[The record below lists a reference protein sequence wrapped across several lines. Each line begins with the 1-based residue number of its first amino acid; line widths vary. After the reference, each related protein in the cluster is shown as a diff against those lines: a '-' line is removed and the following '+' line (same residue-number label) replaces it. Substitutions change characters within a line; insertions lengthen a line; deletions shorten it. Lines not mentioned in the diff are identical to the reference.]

1 VFPRLSVVT
10 MFFLRMLPP
19 LAVLAVSAGI
29 CYWIFWSEPPPRKF
43 PQTETLPEV
52 SVYSLEPVD
61 YQVWLQSQGTV
72 QARTESSLISEVR
85 GKVVNVAPAFR
96 AGEFFEEG
104 ETLLEID
111 KRDYETAVISAEA
124 TSARARL
131 ALAEEEANAAQARK
145 DWGRLNPGVEA
156 PELVSRDPQLA
167 QARADVASAEARVEN
182 ARLNLERTT
191 ITAPY
196 AGRIL
201 EKRVDI
207 GQFVN
212 SGSVLAEIYAVD
224 YAEIRLPLSEREIG
238 FIDVPELYRDDS
250 NLDRSMPKVALTTT
264 IGNETLEWSGQI
276 VRAEGA
282 FDVQSRQLFFVAQVV
297 DPYRKQGDGRP
308 PLKVGSFVQA
318 KIEGKVLENMI
329 VIPREMYRKNEYVVV
344 IEQDGTLRRKSIE
357 IEWSD
362 EESLVVSSGLSPGDR
377 VCLTHLSFPSEGMK
391 VAVVF
396 EDGID
401 VAKRS
406 LPESGDA
413 DQVVQ

>member
-1 VFPRLSVVT
+1 

-19 LAVLAVSAGI
+19 IVVLAVSAGI
-29 CYWIFWSEPPPRKF
+29 CYWIFWSEPEPRKF
-43 PQTETLPEV
+43 PQRVTLPEV
-52 SVYSLEPVD
+52 SVYKLEPVD
-61 YQVWLQSQGTV
+61 YQVWLRSQGTV

-85 GKVVNVAPAFR
+85 GRVVGVSPSFR
-96 AGEFFEEG
+96 AGGFFEKG

-124 TSARARL
+124 TLARARL
-131 ALAEEEANAAQARK
+131 ALAEEEANAAQART
-145 DWGRLNPGVEA
+145 DWERLNPGIEP
-156 PELVSRDPQLA
+156 PELVSREPQLA
-167 QARADVASAEARVEN
+167 QARADVASAKARVDN

-191 ITAPY
+191 ISASY

-201 EKRVDI
+201 EKSVDM

-238 FIDVPELYRDDS
+238 YIDVPELYRDESDPVHA
-250 NLDRSMPKVALTTT
+250 MPKVALTTT
-264 IGNETLEWSGQI
+264 IGNSILEWSGRI

-282 FDVQSRQLFFVAQVV
+282 FDVQSRQLFFVAQVD

-318 KIEGKVLENMI
+318 RIEGKIIEDVI
-329 VIPREMYRKNEYVVV
+329 VIPRELYRKNEYVVV
-344 IEQDGTLRRKSIE
+344 IEEDGTLRRKSIE

-362 EESLVVSSGLSPGDR
+362 EESLVVSSGLNPGDR
-377 VCLTHLSFPSEGMK
+377 VCLTQLSFPSEGMK
-391 VAVVF
+391 VAVVS

-401 VAKRS
+401 VAKKS
-406 LPESGDA
+406 LPESSGA
-413 DQVVQ
+413 KQVVQ

>member
-1 VFPRLSVVT
+1 
-10 MFFLRMLPP
+10 MLPP
-19 LAVLAVSAGI
+19 LVVLAVSAGI

-43 PQTETLPEV
+43 PQQETLPEV

-96 AGEFFEEG
+96 TGEFFEKG

-111 KRDYETAVISAEA
+111 KRDYETAVITAEA
-124 TSARARL
+124 TLARARL
-131 ALAEEEANAAQARK
+131 ALAEEEANAAQART
-145 DWGRLNPGVEA
+145 DWGRLNPGIEP
-156 PELVSRDPQLA
+156 PELVSREPQLA

-212 SGSVLAEIYAVD
+212 SGSALAEIYAVD

-250 NLDRSMPKVALTTT
+250 SLARSMPKVALTTT
-264 IGNETLEWSGQI
+264 IGNETLEWSGRI

-282 FDVQSRQLFFVAQVV
+282 FDVQSRQLFFVAQVD

-318 KIEGKVLENMI
+318 KIEGKVLENVI
-329 VIPREMYRKNEYVVV
+329 VIPRDLYRKNEYVVV
-344 IEQDGTLRRKSIE
+344 IEEDGTLRRKSIE

-362 EESLVVSSGLSPGDR
+362 EESLVVSSGLNPGDR

-401 VAKRS
+401 VADRS
-406 LPESGDA
+406 IPESGDA
-413 DQVVQ
+413 EQVVQ

>member
-1 VFPRLSVVT
+1 
-10 MFFLRMLPP
+10 MIFLRMLPP
-19 LAVLAVSAGI
+19 LVVLAVSAGI

-43 PQTETLPEV
+43 PQQETLPEV

-96 AGEFFEEG
+96 TGEFFEKG

-111 KRDYETAVISAEA
+111 KRDYETAVITAEA
-124 TSARARL
+124 TLARARL
-131 ALAEEEANAAQARK
+131 ALAEEEANAAQARA
-145 DWGRLNPGVEA
+145 DWGRLNPGIEP
-156 PELVSRDPQLA
+156 PELVSREPQLA

-212 SGSVLAEIYAVD
+212 SGSALAEIYAVD

-250 NLDRSMPKVALTTT
+250 SLARSMPKVALTTT
-264 IGNETLEWSGQI
+264 IGNETLEWSGRI

-282 FDVQSRQLFFVAQVV
+282 FDVQSRQLFFVAQVD

-318 KIEGKVLENMI
+318 KIEGKVLENVI
-329 VIPREMYRKNEYVVV
+329 VIPRDLYRKNEYVVV
-344 IEQDGTLRRKSIE
+344 IEEDGTLRRKSIE

-362 EESLVVSSGLSPGDR
+362 EENLVVSSGLNPGDR

-401 VAKRS
+401 VADRS
-406 LPESGDA
+406 IPESGDA
-413 DQVVQ
+413 EQVVQ

>member
-1 VFPRLSVVT
+1 
-10 MFFLRMLPP
+10 MFILRMLPP
-19 LAVLAVSAGI
+19 LVVLAVSAGI
-29 CYWIFWSEPPPRKF
+29 CYWIFWSEPAPRKF
-43 PQTETLPEV
+43 PQKETLPEV
-52 SVYSLEPVD
+52 SVYTLEPID
-61 YQVWLQSQGTV
+61 YQVWLHSQGTV
-72 QARTESSLISEVR
+72 QARTESSLVSEVR

-96 AGEFFEEG
+96 VGGFFEQG

-111 KRDYETAVISAEA
+111 KRDYETAVLSAEA
-124 TSARARL
+124 TLARARL
-131 ALAEEEANAAQARK
+131 ALAEEEANAAQART
-145 DWGRLNPGVEA
+145 DWERLNPGVEP
-156 PELVSRDPQLA
+156 PELVSRKPQLA
-167 QARADVASAEARVEN
+167 QAKADVASAEARVEN
-182 ARLNLERTT
+182 ASLNLERTT

-238 FIDVPELYRDDS
+238 YINVPELYRNDS
-250 NLDRSMPKVALTTT
+250 NPVLPMPTVNLTTT
-264 IGNETLEWSGQI
+264 IGNETLHWAGRI

-282 FDVQSRQLFFVAQVV
+282 FDVQSRQLFFVAQVD

-318 KIEGKVLENMI
+318 QIEGEVLEDVI
-329 VIPREMYRKNEYVVV
+329 VIPRELYRKNEYVVV
-344 IEQDGTLRRKSIE
+344 IEDDGILRRKSIE

-362 EESLVVSSGLSPGDR
+362 EESLVVSSGLNPGDR

-391 VAVVF
+391 VAVVS

-401 VAKRS
+401 VANKS
-406 LPESGDA
+406 AHQGADA
-413 DQVVQ
+413 KQVVR

>member
-1 VFPRLSVVT
+1 
-10 MFFLRMLPP
+10 
-19 LAVLAVSAGI
+19 
-29 CYWIFWSEPPPRKF
+29 
-43 PQTETLPEV
+43 
-52 SVYSLEPVD
+52 
-61 YQVWLQSQGTV
+61 
-72 QARTESSLISEVR
+72 
-85 GKVVNVAPAFR
+85 VAPAFR
-96 AGEFFEEG
+96 TGEFFEKG

-111 KRDYETAVISAEA
+111 KRDYETAVITAEA
-124 TSARARL
+124 TLARARL
-131 ALAEEEANAAQARK
+131 ALAEEEANAAQART
-145 DWGRLNPGVEA
+145 DWGRLNPGIEP
-156 PELVSRDPQLA
+156 PELVSREPQLA

-212 SGSVLAEIYAVD
+212 SGSALAEIYAVD

-250 NLDRSMPKVALTTT
+250 SLARSMPKVALTTT
-264 IGNETLEWSGQI
+264 IGNETLEWSGRI

-282 FDVQSRQLFFVAQVV
+282 FDVQSRQLFFVAQVD

-318 KIEGKVLENMI
+318 KIEGKVLENVI
-329 VIPREMYRKNEYVVV
+329 VIPRDLYRKNEYVVV
-344 IEQDGTLRRKSIE
+344 IEEDGTLRRKSIE

-362 EESLVVSSGLSPGDR
+362 EENLVVSSGLNPGDR

-401 VAKRS
+401 VADRS
-406 LPESGDA
+406 IPESGDA
-413 DQVVQ
+413 EQVVQ

>member
-1 VFPRLSVVT
+1 
-10 MFFLRMLPP
+10 MLPP
-19 LAVLAVSAGI
+19 LVVLAVSAGI

-43 PQTETLPEV
+43 PQQETLPEV

-96 AGEFFEEG
+96 TGEFFEKG

-111 KRDYETAVISAEA
+111 KRDYETAVITAEA
-124 TSARARL
+124 TLARARL
-131 ALAEEEANAAQARK
+131 ALAEEEANAAQART
-145 DWGRLNPGVEA
+145 DWGRLNPGIEP
-156 PELVSRDPQLA
+156 PELVSREPQLA

-212 SGSVLAEIYAVD
+212 SGSALAEIYAVD

-250 NLDRSMPKVALTTT
+250 SLARSMPKVALTTT
-264 IGNETLEWSGQI
+264 IGNETLEWSGRI

-282 FDVQSRQLFFVAQVV
+282 FDVQSRQLFFVAQVD

-318 KIEGKVLENMI
+318 KIEGKVLENVI
-329 VIPREMYRKNEYVVV
+329 VIPRDLYRKNEYVVV
-344 IEQDGTLRRKSIE
+344 IEEDGTLRRKSIE

-362 EESLVVSSGLSPGDR
+362 EESLVVSSGLNPGDR

-401 VAKRS
+401 VADRS
-406 LPESGDA
+406 MPESGDA
-413 DQVVQ
+413 EQVVQ

>member
-1 VFPRLSVVT
+1 

-43 PQTETLPEV
+43 PQKETLPEV
-52 SVYSLEPVD
+52 SVYRLEPVD
-61 YQVWLQSQGTV
+61 YQVWLRSQGTV
-72 QARTESSLISEVR
+72 QARTESSLVSEVR
-85 GKVVNVAPAFR
+85 GKVVNVASAFR
-96 AGEFFEEG
+96 AGGFFEQG
-104 ETLLEID
+104 EILLEID

-124 TSARARL
+124 TLARAKL
-131 ALAEEEANAAQARK
+131 ALAEEEANAAQART
-145 DWGRLNPGVEA
+145 DWNRLNPGVEP
-156 PELVSRDPQLA
+156 PELVRREPQLA

-182 ARLNLERTT
+182 ARLNLERTM

-238 FIDVPELYRDDS
+238 YIDVPELYRNDS
-250 NLDRSMPKVALTTT
+250 DPVQSMPKVTLTTT
-264 IGNETLEWSGQI
+264 IGNQLLQWTGRI

-282 FDVQSRQLFFVAQVV
+282 FDVHSRQLFFVAQVD
-297 DPYRKQGDGRP
+297 DPYLKQDDGRP

-318 KIEGKVLENMI
+318 RIEGEILENSI
-329 VIPREMYRKNEYVVV
+329 VIPRELYRKNEYVVV
-344 IEQDGTLRRKSIE
+344 IEDDGTLRLKSIE

-362 EESLVVSSGLSPGDR
+362 EENLVISSGLSPGDR

-391 VAVVF
+391 VAVVS

-401 VAKRS
+401 IANKS
-406 LPESGDA
+406 APQGAQSN
-413 DQVVQ
+413 QVVR

>member
-1 VFPRLSVVT
+1 

-43 PQTETLPEV
+43 PQRETLPEV
-52 SVYSLEPVD
+52 SVYRLEPVD
-61 YQVWLQSQGTV
+61 YQVWLRSQGTV
-72 QARTESSLISEVR
+72 QARTESSLVSEVR

-96 AGEFFEEG
+96 AGGFFEQG

-124 TSARARL
+124 TLARAKL
-131 ALAEEEANAAQARK
+131 ALAEEEASAAQART
-145 DWGRLNPGVEA
+145 DWNRLNPGVEP
-156 PELVSRDPQLA
+156 PELVSREPQLA
-167 QARADVASAEARVEN
+167 QARADVASADARVEN
-182 ARLNLERTT
+182 ARLNLERTM

-238 FIDVPELYRDDS
+238 YINVPELYRNDS
-250 NLDRSMPKVALTTT
+250 DPVHSMPRVTLNTN
-264 IGNETLEWSGQI
+264 IGNETLEWTGRI

-282 FDVQSRQLFFVAQVV
+282 FDVQSRQLFFVAQVD
-297 DPYRKQGDGRP
+297 DPYLKQDDGRP

-318 KIEGKVLENMI
+318 RIEGEILENSI
-329 VIPREMYRKNEYVVV
+329 VIPRELYRKNEYVVV
-344 IEQDGTLRRKSIE
+344 IDDDGTLRRKSIE

-362 EESLVVSSGLSPGDR
+362 EENLVVSSGLSPGDR

-391 VAVVF
+391 VAVVS

-401 VAKRS
+401 IANKSAPRGAQS
-406 LPESGDA
+406 NR
-413 DQVVQ
+413 VVR

>member
-1 VFPRLSVVT
+1 
-10 MFFLRMLPP
+10 MIFLRMLPP
-19 LAVLAVSAGI
+19 LVVLAVSAGI

-43 PQTETLPEV
+43 PQQETLPEV

-96 AGEFFEEG
+96 TGEFFEKG

-111 KRDYETAVISAEA
+111 KRDYETAVITAEA
-124 TSARARL
+124 TLARARL
-131 ALAEEEANAAQARK
+131 ALAEEEANAAQART
-145 DWGRLNPGVEA
+145 DWGRLNPGIEP
-156 PELVSRDPQLA
+156 PELVSREPQLA

-212 SGSVLAEIYAVD
+212 SGSALAEIYAVD

-250 NLDRSMPKVALTTT
+250 SLARSMPKVALTTT
-264 IGNETLEWSGQI
+264 IGNETLEWSGRI

-282 FDVQSRQLFFVAQVV
+282 FDVQSRQLFFVAQVD

-318 KIEGKVLENMI
+318 KIEGKVLENVI
-329 VIPREMYRKNEYVVV
+329 VIPRDLYRKNEYVVV
-344 IEQDGTLRRKSIE
+344 IEEDGTLRRKSIE

-362 EESLVVSSGLSPGDR
+362 EESLVVSSGLNPGDR

-401 VAKRS
+401 VADRS
-406 LPESGDA
+406 MPESGDA
-413 DQVVQ
+413 EQVVQ

>member
-1 VFPRLSVVT
+1 
-10 MFFLRMLPP
+10 MIFLRMLPP
-19 LAVLAVSAGI
+19 LVVLAVSAGI

-43 PQTETLPEV
+43 PQQETLPEV

-96 AGEFFEEG
+96 TGEFFEKG

-111 KRDYETAVISAEA
+111 KRDYETAVITAEA
-124 TSARARL
+124 TLARARL
-131 ALAEEEANAAQARK
+131 ALAEEEANAAQART
-145 DWGRLNPGVEA
+145 DWGRLNPGIEP
-156 PELVSRDPQLA
+156 PELVSREPQLA

-212 SGSVLAEIYAVD
+212 SGSALAEIYAVD

-250 NLDRSMPKVALTTT
+250 SLARSMPKVALTTT
-264 IGNETLEWSGQI
+264 IGNETLEWSGRI

-282 FDVQSRQLFFVAQVV
+282 FDVQSRQLFFVAQVD

-318 KIEGKVLENMI
+318 KIEGKVLENVI
-329 VIPREMYRKNEYVVV
+329 VIPRDLYRKNEYVVV
-344 IEQDGTLRRKSIE
+344 IEEDGTLRRKSIE

-362 EESLVVSSGLSPGDR
+362 EESLVVSSGLNPGDR

-401 VAKRS
+401 VADRS
-406 LPESGDA
+406 IPESGDA
-413 DQVVQ
+413 EQVVQ

>member
-1 VFPRLSVVT
+1 MS
-10 MFFLRMLPP
+10 FLRMLPP
-19 LAVLAVSAGI
+19 LVVLALSAGI

-43 PQTETLPEV
+43 PQKESLPEV
-52 SVYSLEPVD
+52 SVYRLEQGD
-61 YQVWLQSQGTV
+61 YQVWLHSQGTV
-72 QARTESSLISEVR
+72 RARTESSLVSEVR
-85 GKVVNVAPAFR
+85 GRVVGVSLSFG
-96 AGEFFEEG
+96 AGGFFEQG

-111 KRDYETAVISAEA
+111 KRDYETAVVSAEA
-124 TSARARL
+124 TLARARL
-131 ALAEEEANAAQARK
+131 ALAEEEANAAQART
-145 DWGRLNPGVEA
+145 DWERLNPGIEA
-156 PELVSRDPQLA
+156 PELVSREPQLA
-167 QARADVASAEARVEN
+167 QARADVDSAEARVEN

-238 FIDVPELYRDDS
+238 YIDVPELYR
-250 NLDRSMPKVALTTT
+250 NGLDPVHPMPAVTLTTT
-264 IGNETLEWSGQI
+264 IGNETLAWSGRI

-282 FDVQSRQLFFVAQVV
+282 FDVQSRQLFFVAQVD
-297 DPYRKQGDGRP
+297 DPYRKQEDGRP

-318 KIEGKVLENMI
+318 KIEGKILEDVI
-329 VIPREMYRKNEYVVV
+329 VIPRELYRKNEYVVV
-344 IEQDGTLRRKSIE
+344 IEEDGTLRRKSIE

-362 EESLVVSSGLSPGDR
+362 EKNLVVSSGLNPGDR
-377 VCLTHLSFPSEGMK
+377 VCLTHLSFPSEGMM
-391 VAVVF
+391 VAVVS

-401 VAKRS
+401 VAKKS
-406 LPESGDA
+406 LPESAGA
-413 DQVVQ
+413 KQVVQ

>member
-1 VFPRLSVVT
+1 
-10 MFFLRMLPP
+10 MLPP
-19 LAVLAVSAGI
+19 LVVLAVSAGI

-43 PQTETLPEV
+43 PQQETLPEV

-96 AGEFFEEG
+96 TGEFFEKG

-111 KRDYETAVISAEA
+111 KRDYETAVITAEA
-124 TSARARL
+124 TLARARL
-131 ALAEEEANAAQARK
+131 ALAEEEANAAQART
-145 DWGRLNPGVEA
+145 DWGRLNPGIEP
-156 PELVSRDPQLA
+156 PELVSREPQLA

-212 SGSVLAEIYAVD
+212 SGSALAEIYAVD

-250 NLDRSMPKVALTTT
+250 SLARSMPKVALTTT
-264 IGNETLEWSGQI
+264 IGNETLEWSGRI

-282 FDVQSRQLFFVAQVV
+282 FDVQSRQLFFVAQVD

-318 KIEGKVLENMI
+318 KIEGKVLENVI
-329 VIPREMYRKNEYVVV
+329 VIPRDLYRKNEYVVV
-344 IEQDGTLRRKSIE
+344 IEEDGTLRRKSIE

-362 EESLVVSSGLSPGDR
+362 EENLVVSSGLNPGDR

-401 VAKRS
+401 VADRS
-406 LPESGDA
+406 IPESGDA
-413 DQVVQ
+413 EQVVQ

>member
-1 VFPRLSVVT
+1 
-10 MFFLRMLPP
+10 MFFLRMIPP

-43 PQTETLPEV
+43 LQKETLPEV
-52 SVYSLEPVD
+52 SVYSLEPLD
-61 YQVWLQSQGTV
+61 YQVWLKSQGTV

-96 AGEFFEEG
+96 TGEFFEEG

-111 KRDYETAVISAEA
+111 KRDYETAVVSAEA
-124 TSARARL
+124 TLARARL
-131 ALAEEEANAAQARK
+131 ALAEEEANAAQART
-145 DWGRLNPGVEA
+145 DWGRLNPGIEA
-156 PELVSRDPQLA
+156 PELVSREPQLA
-167 QARADVASAEARVEN
+167 QARADVASAKARVEN

-201 EKRVDI
+201 EKLVDI

-212 SGSVLAEIYAVD
+212 SGSALAEIYAVD

-264 IGNETLEWSGQI
+264 IGNETLEWSGRI

-282 FDVQSRQLFFVAQVV
+282 FDVQSRQLFFVAQVD

-318 KIEGKVLENMI
+318 KIEGKVLDNVI
-329 VIPREMYRKNEYVVV
+329 VIPRELYRKNEYVVV
-344 IEQDGTLRRKSIE
+344 IEEDGTLRRKSIE

-362 EESLVVSSGLSPGDR
+362 DENLVVGSGLNPGDR
-377 VCLTHLSFPSEGMK
+377 VCLTHLSFPAEGMR

-401 VAKRS
+401 VANKS

-413 DQVVQ
+413 EQVVQ

>member
-1 VFPRLSVVT
+1 

-43 PQTETLPEV
+43 PQKETLPEV
-52 SVYSLEPVD
+52 SVYRLEPVD
-61 YQVWLQSQGTV
+61 YQVWLRSQGTV
-72 QARTESSLISEVR
+72 QARTESSLVSEVR
-85 GKVVNVAPAFR
+85 GKVVNVASAFR
-96 AGEFFEEG
+96 AGGFFEQG
-104 ETLLEID
+104 EILLEID

-124 TSARARL
+124 TLARAKL
-131 ALAEEEANAAQARK
+131 ALAEEEANAAQART
-145 DWGRLNPGVEA
+145 DWNRLNPGVEP
-156 PELVSRDPQLA
+156 PELVRREPQLA

-182 ARLNLERTT
+182 ARLNLERTM

-238 FIDVPELYRDDS
+238 YIDVPELYRNDS
-250 NLDRSMPKVALTTT
+250 DPVQSMPKVTLTTT
-264 IGNETLEWSGQI
+264 IGNQLLQWTGRI

-282 FDVQSRQLFFVAQVV
+282 FDVHSRQLFFVAQVD
-297 DPYRKQGDGRP
+297 DPYLKQDDGRP

-318 KIEGKVLENMI
+318 RIEGEILENSI
-329 VIPREMYRKNEYVVV
+329 VIPRELYRKNEYVVV
-344 IEQDGTLRRKSIE
+344 IEDDGTLRRKSIE

-362 EESLVVSSGLSPGDR
+362 EENLVISSGLSPGDR

-391 VAVVF
+391 VAVVS

-401 VAKRS
+401 IANKSAPQGAQSNQLVR
-406 LPESGDA
+406 
-413 DQVVQ
+413 

>member
-1 VFPRLSVVT
+1 
-10 MFFLRMLPP
+10 MIFLRMLPP
-19 LAVLAVSAGI
+19 LVVLAVSAGI

-43 PQTETLPEV
+43 PQQETLPEV

-96 AGEFFEEG
+96 TGEFFEKG

-111 KRDYETAVISAEA
+111 KRDYETAVITAEA
-124 TSARARL
+124 TLARARL
-131 ALAEEEANAAQARK
+131 ALAEEEANAAQART
-145 DWGRLNPGVEA
+145 DWGRLNPGIEP
-156 PELVSRDPQLA
+156 PELVSREPQLA

-212 SGSVLAEIYAVD
+212 SGSALAEIYAVD

-250 NLDRSMPKVALTTT
+250 SLARSMPKVALTTT
-264 IGNETLEWSGQI
+264 IGNETLEWSGRI

-282 FDVQSRQLFFVAQVV
+282 FDVQSRQLFFVAQVD

-318 KIEGKVLENMI
+318 KIEGKVLENVI
-329 VIPREMYRKNEYVVV
+329 VIPRDLYRKNEYVVV
-344 IEQDGTLRRKSIE
+344 IEEDGTLRRKSIE

-362 EESLVVSSGLSPGDR
+362 EENLVVSSGLNPGDR

-401 VAKRS
+401 VADRS
-406 LPESGDA
+406 IPESGDA
-413 DQVVQ
+413 EQVVQ

>member
-1 VFPRLSVVT
+1 
-10 MFFLRMLPP
+10 MIFLRMLPP
-19 LAVLAVSAGI
+19 LVVLAVSAGI

-43 PQTETLPEV
+43 PQQETLPEV

-85 GKVVNVAPAFR
+85 GKVVNVASAFR
-96 AGEFFEEG
+96 TGEFFEKG

-111 KRDYETAVISAEA
+111 KRDYETAVITAEA
-124 TSARARL
+124 TLARARL
-131 ALAEEEANAAQARK
+131 ALAEEEANAAQART
-145 DWGRLNPGVEA
+145 DWGRLNPGIEP
-156 PELVSRDPQLA
+156 PELVSREPQLA

-212 SGSVLAEIYAVD
+212 SGSALAEIYAVD

-250 NLDRSMPKVALTTT
+250 SLARSMPKVALTTT
-264 IGNETLEWSGQI
+264 IGNETLEWSGRI

-282 FDVQSRQLFFVAQVV
+282 FDVQSRQLFFVAQVD

-318 KIEGKVLENMI
+318 KIEGKVLENVI
-329 VIPREMYRKNEYVVV
+329 VIPRDLYRKNEYVVV
-344 IEQDGTLRRKSIE
+344 IEEDGTLRRKSIE

-362 EESLVVSSGLSPGDR
+362 EESLVVSSGLNPGDR

-401 VAKRS
+401 VADRS
-406 LPESGDA
+406 MPESGDA
-413 DQVVQ
+413 EQVVQ

>member
-1 VFPRLSVVT
+1 

-43 PQTETLPEV
+43 PQTERLPEV

-145 DWGRLNPGVEA
+145 DWGRLNPGVEP

-282 FDVQSRQLFFVAQVV
+282 FDVQSRQLFFVAQVD

-318 KIEGKVLENMI
+318 KIEGKVLENII

-344 IEQDGTLRRKSIE
+344 IEENGTLRRKSIE

-401 VAKRS
+401 VSKKY
-406 LPESGDA
+406 LHESGDV

>member
-1 VFPRLSVVT
+1 
-10 MFFLRMLPP
+10 MIFLRMLPP
-19 LAVLAVSAGI
+19 LVVLAVSAGI

-43 PQTETLPEV
+43 PQQETLPEV

-96 AGEFFEEG
+96 TGEFFEKG

-111 KRDYETAVISAEA
+111 KRDYETAVITAEA
-124 TSARARL
+124 TLARARL
-131 ALAEEEANAAQARK
+131 ALAEEEANAAQART
-145 DWGRLNPGVEA
+145 DWGRLNPGIEP
-156 PELVSRDPQLA
+156 PELVSREPQLA

-212 SGSVLAEIYAVD
+212 SGSALAEIYAVD

-250 NLDRSMPKVALTTT
+250 SLDRSMPKVALTTT
-264 IGNETLEWSGQI
+264 IGNETLEWSGRI

-282 FDVQSRQLFFVAQVV
+282 FDVQSRQLFFVAQVD

-318 KIEGKVLENMI
+318 KIEGKVLENVI
-329 VIPREMYRKNEYVVV
+329 VIPRDLYRKNEYVVV
-344 IEQDGTLRRKSIE
+344 IEEDGTLRRKSIE

-362 EESLVVSSGLSPGDR
+362 EENLVVSSGLNPGDR

-401 VAKRS
+401 VADRS
-406 LPESGDA
+406 IPESGDA
-413 DQVVQ
+413 EQVVQ

>member
-1 VFPRLSVVT
+1 
-10 MFFLRMLPP
+10 M
-19 LAVLAVSAGI
+19 
-29 CYWIFWSEPPPRKF
+29 
-43 PQTETLPEV
+43 
-52 SVYSLEPVD
+52 
-61 YQVWLQSQGTV
+61 
-72 QARTESSLISEVR
+72 SEVR

-96 AGEFFEEG
+96 AGGFFEQG

-124 TSARARL
+124 TLARAKL
-131 ALAEEEANAAQARK
+131 ALAEEEASAAQART
-145 DWGRLNPGVEA
+145 DWNRLNPGVEP
-156 PELVSRDPQLA
+156 PELVSREPQLA
-167 QARADVASAEARVEN
+167 QARADVASADARVEN
-182 ARLNLERTT
+182 ARLNLERTM

-238 FIDVPELYRDDS
+238 YINVPELYRNDS
-250 NLDRSMPKVALTTT
+250 DPVHSMPRVTLNTN
-264 IGNETLEWSGQI
+264 IGNETLEWTGRI

-282 FDVQSRQLFFVAQVV
+282 FDVQSRQLFFVAQVD
-297 DPYRKQGDGRP
+297 DPYLKQDDGRP

-318 KIEGKVLENMI
+318 RIEGEILENSI
-329 VIPREMYRKNEYVVV
+329 VIPRELYRKNEYVVV
-344 IEQDGTLRRKSIE
+344 IDDDGTLRRKSIE

-362 EESLVVSSGLSPGDR
+362 EENLVVSSGLSPGDR

-391 VAVVF
+391 VAVVS

-401 VAKRS
+401 IANKSAPQGAQSNR
-406 LPESGDA
+406 
-413 DQVVQ
+413 VVR